1 MLKKIAPFLVLPAL
15 VLMLVSFFSPENT
28 YDIDYLRE
36 AYGSGDPDRWP
47 VAKLHPQVDREQF
60 QDIGPLPPVE
70 FPADNPYSREKVA
83 LGKKLFF
90 DPRLSSSGQIAC
102 ASCHDPELAWADGR
116 TRAFGH
122 DRQTGR
128 RNAMTILN
136 VAYADRLF
144 WDGRATSLED
154 QSKFPIADAV
164 EMNEEHS
171 VAIAKI
177 NAIPGYRELFAE
189 VFGSPEVTLDHIQ
202 KAIATFE
209 RTIVSHSSPFDR
221 FVKGRSEVL
230 SDEAVLGMHLFRTK
244 AGCINCH
251 NSSYFSDNQF
261 HNDGQTLFGSRNE
274 DFGLYH
280 VTGDTADIGKFRT
293 PTLREVSR
301 TGPWMH
307 HGHFPTLLD
316 VVQYYNLGNPDP
328 IQKKH
333 LGTERDAL
341 IPEVSPMLHR
351 LHLDD
356 EEINAL
362 LAFLETL
369 STRTVRMSPPPLP
382 N

>member
-1 MLKKIAPFLVLPAL
+1 MLKRILPFLVLPAL
-15 VLMLVSFFSPENT
+15 VLVLVSFFPPEDG

-36 AYGSGDPDRWP
+36 AYGSGDPAQWP
-47 VAKLHPQVDREQF
+47 AAKIHPLVDRTQF
-60 QDIGPLPPVE
+60 EDIGPLPPVE

-90 DPRLSSSGQIAC
+90 DPRLSGSGQIAC

-122 DRQTGR
+122 NRQTGR

-171 VAIAKI
+171 VAVAKI

-189 VFGSPEVTLDHIQ
+189 VFGTPEITLEHIQ

-221 FVKGRSEVL
+221 FVKGRSEIL

-251 NSSYFSDNQF
+251 NSPYFSDNQF

-293 PTLREVSR
+293 PTLREVTR

-328 IQKKH
+328 IQKKY
-333 LGTERDAL
+333 LGTGRDSL
-341 IPEVSPMLHR
+341 IPRVSPLLHQ
-351 LHLDD
+351 LHLND
-356 EEINAL
+356 EEIDAL